1 MDTGVD
7 DGAMD
12 NSSQSDD
19 GQGVP
24 HARALQPTARSI
36 APSMGELKGEALH
49 DFAMAC
55 YRRARDK
62 ANTAIGAKKARAP
75 AIRQWLRAFGLASN
89 DPENIEEYAIEAGIE
104 PPETLREAL
113 GTERGA
119 KIGIAMETQLRNSG
133 ELAHV
138 SFARM
143 MHKAVAAVA
152 KGLDDGSVS
161 AAAASKIID
170 EYGKFRERAT
180 EADRILAL
188 AAPIPFTGTAE
199 QLVAEILDSNKPVL
213 ESKLPWMI

>member
-1 MDTGVD
+1 MDIDVD

-24 HARALQPTARSI
+24 HARALRPTARSI

-62 ANTAIGAKKARAP
+62 ANAAIGAKKARAP

-119 KIGIAMETQLRNSG
+119 KIGIAMETPLRNSG

-161 AAAASKIID
+161 AAAASKISWWRK
-170 EYGKFRERAT
+170 YRTAT
-180 EADRILAL
+180 SLSGNRNYPGWFDRG
-188 AAPIPFTGTAE
+188 AAPH
-199 QLVAEILDSNKPVL
+199 QLCDF
-213 ESKLPWMI
+213 LPIIVRHNTEC